1 MTTPKFSKKE
11 RLKSQNKI
19 QQLFEK
25 GNQFNHFP
33 FRIIWQFEKQFNPEL
48 CAQIGIS
55 VSKRKIKKAV
65 ERNRI
70 KRKIKEIYRKNKVLI
85 YNSLNEFKQSIYFM
99 VIYNSTEDLNYA
111 EMEKE
116 LLKALHKMVK
126 QLRSSANE

>member
-1 MTTPKFSKKE
+1 MTTQKFSKKE
-11 RLKSQNKI
+11 RLKSHKKI
-19 QQLFEK
+19 QHLFEK
-25 GNQFNHFP
+25 GNQFYQFP
-33 FRIIWQFEKQFNPEL
+33 FLITWHLEKQFNPEV

-85 YNSLNEFKQSIYFM
+85 YNPLKEFKQSIYFM
-99 VIYNSTEDLNYA
+99 VIYNSAEDLNYT

-126 QLRSSANE
+126 QLRS